1 MEATA
6 IATVRERAERR
17 ALVPGGPPGLLGADA
32 AYRQVRARDGMCG
45 GFSVAALAQAGRADE
60 TARWLAW
67 PVPLNRHGG
76 VVEVEFTEWFG
87 GQAGQP
93 RGFAGPSRS
102 VARHLPM
109 PDAVARGEA
118 RRSGPATGGG
128 RTPGLAPDRVG

>member
-6 IATVRERAERR
+6 VATVRERADRHSL
-17 ALVPGGPPGLLGADA
+17 AHGGPSGLLGANA
-32 AYRQVRARDGMCG
+32 AYRQARARDGMCG
-45 GFSVAALAQAGRADE
+45 AFSVAALARAGRADK

-76 VVEVEFTEWFG
+76 VVEVECTERFG

-93 RGFAGPSRS
+93 RGFARPSRS

-109 PDAVARGEA
+109 PDAVARGAA
-118 RRSGPATGGG
+118 RHPGPATGGS
-128 RTPGLAPDRVG
+128 RTPGLAPNRVG